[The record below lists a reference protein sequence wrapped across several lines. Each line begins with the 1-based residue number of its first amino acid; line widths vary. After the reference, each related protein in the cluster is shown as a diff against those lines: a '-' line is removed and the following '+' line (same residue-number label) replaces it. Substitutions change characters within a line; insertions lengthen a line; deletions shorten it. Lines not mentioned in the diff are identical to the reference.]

1 VKLKTWRSFRN
12 EGGWSC
18 PAALAYHFSV
28 YTHTEKKKWG
38 RRSCPA
44 ASDAC
49 KVSYSTMPFLLTP
62 EGHLASSPWW
72 FWSIAAA
79 GGGGGGGAIR
89 QARPPAG
96 RDARASTTTHHATP
110 RPAALWSRMQWED
123 GCAPGCVVARSSTRG
138 RSRLK
143 APFDACER
151 SSVRHERDIALAPA
165 GLPAH
170 YARSTC
176 SAGA

>member
-62 EGHLASSPWW
+62 EGHLASSPWR

-79 GGGGGGGAIR
+79 GGGLDKPGR
-89 QARPPAG
+89 RPAG
-96 RDARASTTTHHATP
+96 TLEPRRRRITPRHAPPRCGAACSGRTAVRRVVLWPAAVRGADRGLKPHLTHVRDHQYATSAISRLP
-110 RPAALWSRMQWED
+110 RPACPRTTHAVR
-123 GCAPGCVVARSSTRG
+123 ARPGPES
-138 RSRLK
+138 
-143 APFDACER
+143 ER
-151 SSVRHERDIALAPA
+151 
-165 GLPAH
+165 
-170 YARSTC
+170 
-176 SAGA
+176 

>member
-79 GGGGGGGAIR
+79 GGGGGGWLSPAPP
-89 QARPPAG
+89 RPSPAAG
-96 RDARASTTTHHATP
+96 RPGRSSLDDDASRHATP
-110 RPAALWSRMQWED
+110 RR
-123 GCAPGCVVARSSTRG
+123 VVEPHAVGG
-138 RSRLK
+138 RL
-143 APFDACER
+143 C
-151 SSVRHERDIALAPA
+151 A
-165 GLPAH
+165 GLCCGPQQ
-170 YARSTC
+170 YAGPIE
-176 SAGA
+176 A